1 MSDNATGGLGAD
13 MRETVTLF
21 VESKQPSSLPGIQ
34 KAIADLLQLKRVAEE
49 VKRAIANI
57 GQLPALSQLQKVV
70 ISPVVNTQNLQHASA
85 QIQHAISNS
94 LSHGID
100 EASGDLL
107 RHVERITEKGV
118 VGTTD
123 VYRRGKRGTTTVLKD
138 KDGAPIVT
146 TTADEFE
153 LERKDE
159 EKSAQASANAREKNR
174 KAAIQQTQKK
184 NKDLYNLQEEHN
196 AAIGKQEDKAYKDR
210 DAALERRL
218 KKESSKHKI
227 INSDELWNKYTKQ
240 PNPSDV
246 ERQTQKEIDAFLEED
261 TKKKQKAVAQQAQ
274 AVKQLNNQIA
284 QTAAAQRLLNEAE
297 EKGRSGSGWLRKK
310 DATSTTVSG
319 GKTVSTQSMIF
330 TRQTSEGLESAV
342 YSFDRLNGK
351 LVGAKSTSATAAAS
365 VGRLGDSVKS
375 TGRNFLD
382 NTIHVT
388 TWAASVGTL
397 YGTLRLARAGLQSF
411 INTQAQSARLEV
423 VFRGVGG
430 SAAELRDEVLALAS
444 AYGRSATEAIDATI
458 QWSRM
463 GLSRAS
469 TVEAVRVSL
478 EAANVAEMTAA
489 EATEHLSAI
498 MLTYQLRV
506 SELGGV
512 LGQLNNIS
520 NTYSV
525 TNKDMLTGITRVAA
539 VAKQAGLPL
548 AELMGILGSTIGATK
563 QSGANIGNALK
574 SIITAMG
581 NPAIQELLRSFKVE
595 VTAGGGD
602 ELKDMS
608 QIMSELYV
616 RYQQLT
622 DAERQLLLYRV
633 AGKTQASRMQAMLDG
648 YVKSLYLATEAQLNL
663 TSAEKENEVIK
674 ATLKSQ
680 LQGLV
685 TEWERFVSLQGGSG
699 PGKALTEITK
709 ALKNVLSLSNMK
721 GVNTAVSTL
730 SVMLTLAAAKLA
742 IVGLNMARVSAVSG
756 VFGNTIKR
764 VAEAYGSMNSLVS
777 KTVSAFNQTAWAAGA
792 KSNFD
797 AISRIKMYWAG
808 SALAIHNYSQ
818 YLRQADIVGKMT
830 SISRAFSAFSIP
842 IRAAQV
848 ALSGLMASL
857 SVVMVALWEFAIP
870 IAVIY
875 GGIKLWNWGMEA
887 IGRNSDSSTKRVNA
901 LSTEIDTANNRM
913 QAFARTAKLFETAKS
928 VLTMSNE
935 SGQGERAKW
944 RKVIGDIDAAA
955 GKEIDSANGDSGK
968 IVETLERYK
977 QKYLNKSTLESSI
990 AVSALEQQIQQTKAE
1005 VERLERAPKGLRNEQ
1020 NLQDQKKQ
1028 LSELE
1033 GKRIAAM
1040 TEENDAAKLYEQTNL
1055 RTLSIVERQQAT
1067 LRTIKE
1073 IYDSFSAASPLAK
1086 HLISTESIQAQ
1097 IVAKEQ
1103 YIASLNQEDKA
1114 ESAILSRIG
1123 KKKERLENEVKD
1135 AQLKLATILNSKEYK
1150 KGDTGLGFNVNE
1162 TGHDVIAL
1170 RERIQSL
1177 QSHISMLPS
1186 HGMAGANW
1194 RSQQYTKTDQEIR
1207 QLKAELAAAQSPE
1220 VVSRQ
1225 AEISRMQINNQLAQ
1239 ARARSLFVGANDT
1252 DQKIAG
1258 MRGMEQLYKREA
1270 DLANN
1275 AKASELERSGARTRA
1290 AEVLTQIQKTYVD
1303 LVTKQWELEKD
1314 ILDTKEKQRKEYE
1327 KALLLSGPG
1336 DMLKRLAAFR
1346 IAQRG
1351 GGRSIG
1357 SLMAMDP
1364 SMREMVMQVNGTT
1377 PDIME
1382 MMEQKNRLTQEWIR
1396 RTGNRNGPSQAQ
1408 LDSMIKQTAIGQA
1421 LSAGQQRDSAT
1432 MLGYLKPMMDAA
1444 YEAGTAI
1451 KNFNAQIITAADH
1464 LSILPDVVRTLIA
1477 AGAPQGGTGPTRN
1490 ARSGQFSGVNTAT
1503 NS

>member
-34 KAIADLLQLKRVAEE
+34 KAIQDLLQLKRVAEE
-49 VKRAIANI
+49 VKRAIAHI
-57 GQLPALSQLQKVV
+57 GQLPALSQLQHVAIQPT
-70 ISPVVNTQNLQHASA
+70 ISQQSLQQTSNAVQSMITAGVSHGFDAAMPNVNTKIKQLLSVTSDYTRASLER
-85 QIQHAISNS
+85 QENKMSGFT
-94 LSHGID
+94 LTGTD
-100 EASGDLL
+100 ASG
-107 RHVERITEKGV
+107 RKIHERWDYDKESKGYLMSNIRAIDDDAQKLQS
-118 VGTTD
+118 T
-123 VYRRGKRGTTTVLKD
+123 LK
-138 KDGAPIVT
+138 KNY
-146 TTADEFE
+146 
-153 LERKDE
+153 DE
-159 EKSAQASANAREKNR
+159 EKKLQDQQINEYEKSEKR
-174 KAAIQQTQKK
+174 K
-184 NKDLYNLQEEHN
+184 
-196 AAIGKQEDKAYKDR
+196 GDKR
-210 DAALERRL
+210 
-218 KKESSKHKI
+218 
-227 INSDELWNKYTKQ
+227 
-240 PNPSDV
+240 
-246 ERQTQKEIDAFLEED
+246 LEEL
-261 TKKKQKAVAQQAQ
+261 KE
-274 AVKQLNNQIA
+274 
-284 QTAAAQRLLNEAE
+284 REAE
-297 EKGRSGSGWLRKK
+297 AERYQ
-310 DATSTTVSG
+310 STLAG
-319 GKTVSTQSMIF
+319 M
-330 TRQTSEGLESAV
+330 
-342 YSFDRLNGK
+342 
-351 LVGAKSTSATAAAS
+351 AKSEAKQQSATAAEYEKSEKRKGDARKKAANEAEKAELQRQKYDRLAQHAQNEMANLESMRAS
-365 VGRLGDSVKS
+365 KAWKNLGAVPGTEFDEKRGATLRTVTERFRGTVNGQVVGYAGTFKYLGDTLVEANSKIKPVADSINKLGAS
-375 TGRNFLD
+375 AKIAGRNFLD

-388 TWAASVGTL
+388 TWAASVGVL
-397 YGTLRLARAGLQSF
+397 YGSLRLARAGLQSF
-411 INTQAQSARLEV
+411 INTQAQSARLAV
-423 VFRGVGG
+423 VFRGAGG
-430 SAAELRDEVLALAS
+430 SAAELRDEVLALAA

-463 GLSRAS
+463 GLSKAS

-506 SELGGV
+506 SELSGV

-602 ELKDMS
+602 DLKDMS

-616 RYQQLT
+616 RYQELT

-648 YVKSLYLATEAQLNL
+648 YVKALYLATEAQLNL
-663 TSAEKENEVIK
+663 SSAEKENDVIK

-685 TEWERFVSLQGGSG
+685 TEWERFVSLQGSNG
-699 PGKALTEITK
+699 PGQALTEITK
-709 ALKNVLSLSNMK
+709 AMKNVLSLSNMK
-721 GVNTAVSTL
+721 GVNTAVSAL
-730 SVMLTLAAAKLA
+730 GILLAVAAAKLA
-742 IVGLNMARVSAVSG
+742 MVAIHMAKVGASSGFLANNITRVS
-756 VFGNTIKR
+756 
-764 VAEAYGSMNSLVS
+764 VAFASMNKSMGAALATFYSTAEKSFKASQNPLTGIQLVYANITRDVM
-777 KTVSAFNQTAWAAGA
+777 KL
-792 KSNFD
+792 
-797 AISRIKMYWAG
+797 G
-808 SALAIHNYSQ
+808 SAI
-818 YLRQADIVGKMT
+818 GKLKWGEH
-830 SISRAFSAFSIP
+830 I
-842 IRAAQV
+842 
-848 ALSGLMASL
+848 ASL
-857 SVVMVALWEFAIP
+857 GAGFRGLGGAVTLATSAVGALVRSVSLAMVALWEFAIP
-870 IAVIY
+870 IALIY

-887 IGRNSDSSTKRVNA
+887 IGRNSDSSTKRVHS